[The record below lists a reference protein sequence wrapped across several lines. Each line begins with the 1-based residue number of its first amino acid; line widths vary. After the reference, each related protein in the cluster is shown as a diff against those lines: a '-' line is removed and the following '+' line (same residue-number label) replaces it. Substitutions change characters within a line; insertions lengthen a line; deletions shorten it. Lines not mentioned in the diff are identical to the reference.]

1 MARGTT
7 VARLVRQ
14 GILVCV
20 VSISSAAFLHG
31 QDISTLSAEIVYDPK
46 VVQFVSATQGDF
58 LGKDGQSVTPPIL
71 RDDPAVGRVR
81 ISLQR
86 PPNTTGV
93 SGDGTV
99 FNLMFMAKAK
109 GTGMFSIGASGARN
123 SHDQPL
129 AVQGSQAAV
138 TVN

>member
-1 MARGTT
+1 
-7 VARLVRQ
+7 LN
-14 GILVCV
+14 V
-20 VSISSAAFLHG
+20 VLANG
-31 QDISTLSAEIVYDPK
+31 QDISTVSAEIVYDPK

-71 RDDPAVGRVR
+71 RDDPASGRVR
-81 ISLQR
+81 VSLQR
-86 PPNTTGV
+86 PPGPGV

-109 GTGMFSIGASGARN
+109 GTGAFSIGASGARN
-123 SHDQPL
+123 SQNQPL